1 MHLLSPKNFHSAHQN
16 AQKYIL
22 ATKKSQENCPDYK
35 VISLSIKCS
44 VKEKYLDDHI
54 TNKCNSKETIKERNI
69 RGDSIL
75 ANMRAI
81 LQDIPLGN
89 RRTQIGLILRQ
100 AWFINGCFF

>member
-1 MHLLSPKNFHSAHQN
+1 MLKNTYWQ
-16 AQKYIL
+16 Q
-22 ATKKSQENCPDYK
+22 KSQENCPDLK
-35 VISLSIKCS
+35 VNSVSIKCS
-44 VKEKYLDDHI
+44 VKEKYLGDHI
-54 TNKCNSKETIKERNI
+54 TNKGNSKETIKERNI

-100 AWFINGCFF
+100 AWFINRCFF